1 MKSFLFPLLVGSVGL
16 AVGADPLT
24 VTVTDISQGGMMRA
38 AVAINDSGEVV
49 GYGDLGG
56 ASRALLLRSGELIDL
71 GALSGLLDSRAA
83 SINERGQIAGHGTK
97 VGGTDR
103 HSLVW
108 SAEGELFDL
117 HPPSTALSWAP
128 AINDRGDVV
137 LNFVQ
142 EGTANVSVALWKEAS
157 LFPLGPGI
165 GQAINRQGLVV
176 GTSLWKHGKEVPLV
190 DLGDECQA
198 TSVNDAG
205 DVVGYDILRTWG
217 EGFLQRFPRDER
229 PPLMPLPGDTISVPF
244 GIDGRGSV
252 VGISMFCEFECW
264 VPQTRAV
271 YWEEGIAIPLPLL
284 LPYGACVA
292 RGINDVGEVVGFC
305 GDWCTREGCLTSR
318 AVLWR
323 LE

>member
-1 MKSFLFPLLVGSVGL
+1 MKLLLFPLLLGSVGL
-16 AVGADPLT
+16 AVAADPPT

-56 ASRALLLRSGELIDL
+56 ASRALLLRNGELIDL

-97 VGGTDR
+97 VGGTER
-103 HSLVW
+103 HALLW
-108 SAEGELFDL
+108 NAEGEPLDI
-117 HPPSTALSWAP
+117 HPLSTAWSWAS

-137 LNFVQ
+137 LNFVP
-142 EGTANVSVALWKEAS
+142 EGGIPNVALWKEAS

-176 GTSLWKHGKEVPLV
+176 GTSRWKHGKEFPLH
-190 DLGDECQA
+190 LGDDSRA
-198 TSVNDAG
+198 TAVNDDG
-205 DVVGYDILRTWG
+205 VVVAYDIRHSWG
-217 EGFLQRFPRDER
+217 DAFLQRFPRNER
-229 PPLMPLPGDTISVPF
+229 APLMPLPGDTIAVPF
-244 GIDGRGSV
+244 GIDGRGRV
-252 VGISMFCEFECW
+252 VGISMFCEWECN
-264 VPQTRAV
+264 VPETRAV
-271 YWEEGIAIPLPLL
+271 YWEEGTAIPLPPLG
-284 LPYGACVA
+284 PYWSCVA

-305 GDWCTREGCLTSR
+305 GDWCTREDCLRSR